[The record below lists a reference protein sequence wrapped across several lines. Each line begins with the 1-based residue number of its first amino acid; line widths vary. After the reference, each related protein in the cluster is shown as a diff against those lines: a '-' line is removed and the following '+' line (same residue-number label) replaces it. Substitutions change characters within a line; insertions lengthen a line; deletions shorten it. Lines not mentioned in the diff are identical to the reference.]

1 MGVVIIVAHHKN
13 SPARQCRRT
22 STVLSTPSSSFRQR
36 VSFCH
41 PCRLLHRQPRLH
53 GIVYLIRRVVV
64 LFDLFPL
71 VRDARGDFGQKES
84 CHFVLSH
91 LLRWSFCWVWI
102 WPVLMGS

>member
-1 MGVVIIVAHHKN
+1 MGSTYLSFRHHPPGAATVVIIVVVIIVAHHKN

-41 PCRLLHRQPRLH
+41 PCRVLHRQPRLH

-64 LFDLFPL
+64 LFDLFPWTL
-71 VRDARGDFGQKES
+71 AVISDKRRDN
-84 CHFVLSH
+84 
-91 LLRWSFCWVWI
+91 
-102 WPVLMGS
+102 